1 LIFIEDSKPMFRAK
15 ARVNIPQIS
24 SIRFGAPN
32 LRSIGAYCFLI
43 RKQIT

>member
-1 LIFIEDSKPMFRAK
+1 MLQRSLK
-15 ARVNIPQIS
+15 IS

-43 RKQIT
+43 RKQINIRRRKKDG